1 MTAIETVLAECAL
14 QTEQAMAGFLPS
26 PASGVTRLNEAMH
39 YSVFA
44 GGKRLRPALVLL
56 TARACGGDETRV
68 LPAACA
74 MEFIHTYSLIH
85 DDLPAMDN
93 DDYRRGKLTNH
104 KVFGEATAILAG
116 DALLTLAFETVAAA
130 ALPPAAIADL
140 VRELARAAGALGM
153 VGGQMADLLAQG
165 KALTE
170 AELRAVH
177 ARKTGALLTASVVI
191 GARAMELSAD
201 KLDHLRAY
209 GDCIGLAFQI
219 VDDILDV
226 AGDAT
231 VLGKATGGDVA
242 AGKATYPGLLGLDE
256 SRRRAA
262 ELVAQAQ
269 RWVQQAQLPH
279 GHYLEQLA
287 AYIVA
292 RDH

>member
-1 MTAIETVLAECAL
+1 
-14 QTEQAMAGFLPS
+14 
-26 PASGVTRLNEAMH
+26 
-39 YSVFA
+39 
-44 GGKRLRPALVLL
+44 
-56 TARACGGDETRV
+56 
-68 LPAACA
+68 
-74 MEFIHTYSLIH
+74 H

-130 ALPPAAIADL
+130 DLPPATIAEQ

-165 KALTE
+165 KTLTE

-191 GARAMELSAD
+191 GAHAAELSAD
-201 KLDHLRAY
+201 KLAHLRAY

-226 AGDAT
+226 AGDAA

-242 AGKATYPGLLGLDE
+242 AGKATYPGLMGLEE
-256 SRRRAA
+256 SRRQAA
-262 ELVAQAQ
+262 ELVRQAQ
-269 RWVQQAQLPH
+269 ERIDQAQLPQ
-279 GHYLEQLA
+279 GQYLQELA
-287 AYIVA
+287 AYIIR